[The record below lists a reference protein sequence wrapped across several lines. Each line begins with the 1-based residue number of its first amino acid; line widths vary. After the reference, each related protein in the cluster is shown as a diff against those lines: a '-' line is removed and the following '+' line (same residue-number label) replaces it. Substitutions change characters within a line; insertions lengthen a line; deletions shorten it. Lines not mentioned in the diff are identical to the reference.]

1 MNVIMV
7 PDIDVAERIQGQ
19 QTLDLVKKENKRL
32 TKASSIYM
40 NPEIVSQLLSRMT
53 SKDSIMRNQPEM
65 AITQQFLQIYILN
78 GIFRMLEIFE
88 KEYLIVLKSYNQLET
103 LINFLAKEAANQT
116 IKPDEHLVS
125 ATMLQQLSSEV
136 YMSSTHTSR
145 STGYYAKVF
154 IYIEEESKTGAFL

>member
-65 AITQQFLQIYILN
+65 AIT
-78 GIFRMLEIFE
+78 
-88 KEYLIVLKSYNQLET
+88 
-103 LINFLAKEAANQT
+103 
-116 IKPDEHLVS
+116 
-125 ATMLQQLSSEV
+125 
-136 YMSSTHTSR
+136 
-145 STGYYAKVF
+145 
-154 IYIEEESKTGAFL
+154 